1 MDGDLFNLSTYRLS
15 HNSSTCSYIMKG
27 HWLLR
32 YVPLEKKCGFT
43 LLLLRLDQCEHF
55 LCISSFSGKR
65 TDKAM
70 NRPSGSG
77 SVKRQIGSIGS
88 IVHGDAHPDAW

>member
-32 YVPLEKKCGFT
+32 NVPLEKKCGFT

-55 LCISSFSGKR
+55 LCNIVPHPSFGIS
-65 TDKAM
+65 
-70 NRPSGSG
+70 P
-77 SVKRQIGSIGS
+77 VKTSC
-88 IVHGDAHPDAW
+88 D